1 MGNLE
6 NKAIDQNQLAQYLK
20 EGITM
25 QDLIN
30 LKKAFISLDT
40 DSDGYIEYDVNK
52 ITELNKYDLPVS
64 EGNKKLKIN
73 ENQFMNIMIDN
84 IIDNRKKFGKETI
97 NYEKGMEI
105 LYYELA
111 QSQSQSP
118 FQFSK

>member
-6 NKAIDQNQLAQYLK
+6 NEPIDQNKLAEYLK

-40 DSDGYIEYDVNK
+40 DFDGFIEYDVNK
-52 ITELNKYDLPVS
+52 ITELNKYNLEVL
-64 EGNKKLKIN
+64 EGNKKVKIN

-97 NYEKGMEI
+97 NYESETDTVMCI
-105 LYYELA
+105 FC
-111 QSQSQSP
+111 P
-118 FQFSK
+118 FKMS

>member
-6 NKAIDQNQLAQYLK
+6 NESIDQNQLYQYLK

-30 LKKAFISLDT
+30 LKKAFISLDL
-40 DSDGYIEYDVNK
+40 DSDGFIEYDVNK

-64 EGNKKLKIN
+64 EGNKKIIIN

-84 IIDNRKKFGKETI
+84 IIENRKKFGKESTS
-97 NYEKGMEI
+97 YESETDTVMC
-105 LYYELA
+105 LFC
-111 QSQSQSP
+111 P
-118 FQFSK
+118 FKMN

>member
-6 NKAIDQNQLAQYLK
+6 NESIDQNQLYQYLK

-30 LKKAFISLDT
+30 LKKAFISLDL
-40 DSDGYIEYDVNK
+40 DSDGFIEYDVNK

-84 IIDNRKKFGKETI
+84 IIDNRKKFGKESTS
-97 NYEKGMEI
+97 YESETDTVMC
-105 LYYELA
+105 LFC
-111 QSQSQSP
+111 P
-118 FQFSK
+118 FKMN

>member
-6 NKAIDQNQLAQYLK
+6 NEAIDQNQLAQYLK

-97 NYEKGMEI
+97 NYESETDTVMCIFCLFKM
-105 LYYELA
+105 
-111 QSQSQSP
+111 S
-118 FQFSK
+118 

>member
-6 NKAIDQNQLAQYLK
+6 NEAIDQNQLAQYLK

-97 NYEKGMEI
+97 NYESETDTVMCI
-105 LYYELA
+105 FC
-111 QSQSQSP
+111 P
-118 FQFSK
+118 FKMS